1 MTNQSEIER
10 AKAMA
15 EMLGM
20 CRVLSDT
27 DDELSDVYSFGD
39 ASACY
44 MNGYKL
50 IEISKIITANYTPNS
65 EVV

>member
-10 AKAMA
+10 AKEMA
-15 EMLGM
+15 AMLGM
-20 CRVLSDT
+20 GRVLTDK
-27 DDELSDVYSFGD
+27 DDELSSVYSFGD

-50 IEISKIITANYTPNS
+50 IEISKIITSNYTPNS